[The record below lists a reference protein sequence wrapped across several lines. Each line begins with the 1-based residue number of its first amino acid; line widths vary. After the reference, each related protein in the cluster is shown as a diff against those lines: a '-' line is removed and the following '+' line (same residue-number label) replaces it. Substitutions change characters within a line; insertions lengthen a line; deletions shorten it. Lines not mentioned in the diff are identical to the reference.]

1 MFILHIYT
9 MFKSILKRNTGVNG
23 RSNGFMIV
31 FVFLELDS
39 PSPHSLALYVKGAWI
54 LCSKYQRKV

>member
-9 MFKSILKRNTGVNG
+9 MFKRILKRNTGVNG

-39 PSPHSLALYVKGAWI
+39 PSPLSLALYVKGAWI